1 MTLIF
6 NTLLPVFT
14 LSILNYLTYK
24 AMSKSIHNN
33 DHGQPLT
40 NSQTSGLRS
49 HGGGGTVRK
58 REARITKASIGIT
71 VMYLICHTPRVI
83 PNLYETA
90 GIENRPSWL
99 PILVSIN
106 HLLITIN
113 SSFNFLFY
121 LSYCWIENANRRAG
135 IFPRVFPLFDSN
147 EILYYRTPGAYNKY
161 TKTYGVTLFVCI
173 K

>member
-6 NTLLPVFT
+6 NTLVPVTT

-33 DHGQPLT
+33 DQEGA
-40 NSQTSGLRS
+40 NGLRS

-90 GIENRPSWL
+90 GIENLPTWL
-99 PILVSIN
+99 PIVISVN
-106 HLLITIN
+106 HLLITVN
-113 SSFNFLFY
+113 SAFNFLFY
-121 LSYCWIENANRRAG
+121 LSYCWIENARRGGMIKAFFYPFQ
-135 IFPRVFPLFDSN
+135 IMKFLFRSP
-147 EILYYRTPGAYNKY
+147 T
-161 TKTYGVTLFVCI
+161 TYLGVKEGHVDLFTHTLC
-173 K
+173 

>member
-1 MTLIF
+1 
-6 NTLLPVFT
+6 
-14 LSILNYLTYK
+14 
-24 AMSKSIHNN
+24 MSKSIHNN
-33 DHGQPLT
+33 EHGQD
-40 NSQTSGLRS
+40 GLRS

-71 VMYLICHTPRVI
+71 VMYLLCHTSRVI

-90 GIENRPSWL
+90 EIEIGPSWL

-135 IFPRVFPLFDSN
+135 IFSHHFLLFFQQ
-147 EILYYRTPGAYNKY
+147 LQ
-161 TKTYGVTLFVCI
+161 
-173 K
+173 